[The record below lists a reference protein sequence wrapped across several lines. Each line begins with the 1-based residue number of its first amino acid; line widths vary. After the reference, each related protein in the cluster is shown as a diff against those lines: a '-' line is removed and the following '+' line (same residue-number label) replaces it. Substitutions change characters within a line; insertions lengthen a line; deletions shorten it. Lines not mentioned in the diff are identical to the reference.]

1 MKIQRTLDTLQL
13 GDKYGSYLSVKPDK
27 YVTEDDSGAYVYH
40 DSVEI
45 HMGGYDEE
53 NAPSVEKT
61 LTIEQLKALA
71 AYLNE
76 RIADIE
82 SK

>member
-1 MKIQRTLDTLQL
+1 MDIKKKLNTLTL
-13 GDKYGSYLSVKPDK
+13 GNEYGSLLSIKPDK
-27 YVTEDDSGAYVYH
+27 YVTKDDSGSYVYH
-40 DSVEI
+40 DSVEVS
-45 HMGGYDEE
+45 MLGYDEE
-53 NAPSVEKT
+53 NAPGVEKT

-76 RIADIE
+76 RIAEIE